1 MIEYDDEDFKKYRI
15 HVADLATLLDIKRKD
30 FYAAVKLATKKLIGN
45 VLSFEFEKRTIQAA
59 WLASADYYLMLRSQ
73 PLKLGEAGLQGF
85 DVKLAPEREMV
96 ELVL

>member
-1 MIEYDDEDFKKYRI
+1 
-15 HVADLATLLDIKRKD
+15 
-30 FYAAVKLATKKLIGN
+30 
-45 VLSFEFEKRTIQAA
+45 
-59 WLASADYYLMLRSQ
+59 MLRSQ